1 MFVLARP
8 ANTADNLTVNLS
20 GGQSYPEQ
28 QAVSI
33 SFSMNQIRIYLQP
46 TLLIVFLG
54 GVLFSG
60 PVLGQESVAVGASSI
75 DNISTPDPYRT
86 TELSEP
92 SRKSI
97 QQISDKI
104 DSLVKAKLSNEG
116 LKRNK
121 RSSDAVFLRRV
132 YLDIIGRIP
141 DLQETQSFLA
151 SKDKSKRADLIDEL
165 LNSYGRTSR
174 QFNYWADLLRVKSRM
189 GNGVSG
195 QPYVDFVKDALAEN
209 QPFDE
214 FVQEM
219 LTASGANLAP
229 DNGAVGYYLRD
240 RDMPEDNMSNTIRV
254 FLGTRLECAQ
264 CHDHPYD
271 DWTQRQYFE
280 MVAFTGGVSY
290 RTANDNVKQLQKKIR
305 SANIP
310 EKLRGKVGQFVKSI
324 GTGIEGGGT
333 GLTRLPEG
341 FLGDDGEDGEIV
353 IAREMFEGQAL
364 TDAKIPPEPKSKNR
378 PKKKNKRARAN
389 IRGSKDIGSRE
400 IYAAWL
406 TDSENPRFATV
417 IANRLWKQAMGIGL
431 IEPVDI
437 IEAGMEGSNP
447 ELMTYLAETMVDL
460 DFDMKQFL
468 RAIYL
473 SETYQATAFAEDVPD
488 VTEYSFPGPVVR
500 RMSAEQIWDSLLTLV
515 VAETDVRQ
523 TSMAGRQYGSSPE
536 VYEKVIEMSPEE
548 LLEFAMETMEKNGKG
563 RDKFRSARRKQMKAM
578 RAEFQAKINAAKKK
592 KDFTAVKE
600 LMTERAQMVSKDRR
614 KQGQFARASELSSPA
629 PAKHFLRE
637 FGQSDR
643 EVIDNA
649 NTEPSV
655 PQVLSM
661 MNGMIEKSICRDRNS
676 LLMQNALQAE
686 DSQECIEMVFL
697 SMLNR
702 EPSQKEVNAWH
713 SDFDTAA
720 KSRNKSEMQDTFA
733 DLIWTIANSNEFI
746 FQK

>member
-1 MFVLARP
+1 MAGSRIPLFETSSREISSRETSSRKSDSSNAR
-8 ANTADNLTVNLS
+8 VK
-20 GGQSYPEQ
+20 
-28 QAVSI
+28 
-33 SFSMNQIRIYLQP
+33 
-46 TLLIVFLG
+46 
-54 GVLFSG
+54 
-60 PVLGQESVAVGASSI
+60 
-75 DNISTPDPYRT
+75 
-86 TELSEP
+86 EP

-97 QQISDKI
+97 RRISDKI
-104 DSLVKAKLSNEG
+104 DSLVEAKLSSEG

-121 RSSDAVFLRRV
+121 RTSDEVFLRRV

-151 SKDKSKRADLIDEL
+151 SKSKTKRADLIDDL
-165 LNSYGRTSR
+165 LDSYGRTSR
-174 QFNYWADLLRVKSRM
+174 QFNYWADLLRIKTRM
-189 GNGVSG
+189 GGGISG
-195 QPYVDFVKDALAEN
+195 QPYVDFVKDALAQN

-214 FVQEM
+214 FVEEM
-219 LTASGANLAP
+219 LTASGASLAP
-229 DNGAVGYYLRD
+229 GNGAVGYYLRD
-240 RDMPEDNMSNTIRV
+240 RDMPEDNMSNTVRV

-280 MVAFTGGVSY
+280 MVAFTGGMSY
-290 RTANDNVKQLQKKIR
+290 RNTDGNLKQLQKEFR

-310 EKLRGKVGQFVKSI
+310 EKLRPKVNQFIKAFAFGV
-324 GTGIEGGGT
+324 EGGGT

-353 IAREMFEGQAL
+353 IAREMFKGQSL
-364 TDAKIPPEPKSKNR
+364 TEAKIPVEPKSKKR
-378 PKKKNKRARAN
+378 KKKKNKRARAN

-447 ELMTYLAETMVDL
+447 ELMKYLAKTMIDL
-460 DFDMKQFL
+460 DFDMKQFQ

-473 SETYQATAFAEDVPD
+473 SETYQASAFVKDVPD
-488 VTEYSFPGPVVR
+488 VTKYSFPGPIVR
-500 RMSAEQIWDSLLTLV
+500 RMSAEQIWDSLLVLKIP
-515 VAETDVRQ
+515 EIDVRQ
-523 TSMAGRQYGSSPE
+523 TVSGGRRYGGSTE
-536 VYEKVIEMSPEE
+536 MYEKVVEMSPEE
-548 LLEFAMETMEKNGKG
+548 IVEYARETAENIGKG
-563 RDKFRSARRKQMKAM
+563 QNKTKNEMRKQQ
-578 RAEFQAKINAAKKK
+578 RAKQAKFKAKINAARKK
-592 KDFTAVKE
+592 KDWAAVKE
-600 LMTERAQMVSKDRR
+600 LNNQRTKMVMRSRR
-614 KQGQFARASELSSPA
+614 KQGQFARASELASPA

-661 MNGMIEKSICRDRNS
+661 MNGMIEKSICRDRSS
-676 LLMQNALQAE
+676 LLMQHALEAQS
-686 DSQECIEMVFL
+686 SQECIETIFL

-702 EPSQKEVNAWH
+702 EPTRQEINAWR
-713 SDFDTAA
+713 SDFDTAQ
-720 KSRNKSEMQDTFA
+720 SRRDVNMQDVFA

>member
-1 MFVLARP
+1 MR
-8 ANTADNLTVNLS
+8 NSLS
-20 GGQSYPEQ
+20 
-28 QAVSI
+28 I
-33 SFSMNQIRIYLQP
+33 HQIRINLQRA
-46 TLLIVFLG
+46 LLLLLLG
-54 GVLFSG
+54 SVGFANSV
-60 PVLGQESVAVGASSI
+60 VGQASDSHGSLEK
-75 DNISTPDPYRT
+75 ISTAYRVN
-86 TELSEP
+86 EP
-92 SRKSI
+92 TRKSI

-104 DSLVKAKLSNEG
+104 DSLVEAKLSSEG

-121 RSSDAVFLRRV
+121 RTDDSVFLRRV

-151 SKDKSKRADLIDEL
+151 SKKKTKRADLIDEL
-165 LNSYGRTSR
+165 LDSYGRTSR
-174 QFNYWADLLRVKSRM
+174 QFNYWADLLRIKSRM
-189 GNGVSG
+189 GNGVPG
-195 QPYVDFVKDALAEN
+195 QPYIDFVKDALAEN

-219 LTASGANLAP
+219 LTASGANLAE

-264 CHDHPYD
+264 CHDHPFD

-280 MVAFTGGVSY
+280 MVAFTGGMSY
-290 RTANDNVKQLQKKIR
+290 RTADDNVKQLQKEIR
-305 SANIP
+305 SAEIP
-310 EKLRGKVGQFVKSI
+310 EKLRGKVNQFVKAIS
-324 GTGIEGGGT
+324 TGIEGNGT

-353 IAREMFEGQAL
+353 IARDMFDGKAL
-364 TDAKIPPEPKSKNR
+364 TKAEIPAEPKTKKKQR
-378 PKKKNKRARAN
+378 KKNKRNRAN
-389 IRGSKDIGSRE
+389 IRGSKDIGTRE

-437 IEAGMEGSNP
+437 IESGMEGSNP
-447 ELMTYLAETMVDL
+447 ELMEYLAETMVEL
-460 DFDMKQFL
+460 DFDMKQFQ

-473 SETYQATAFAEDVPD
+473 SETYQASAFAEDVPD
-488 VTEYSFPGPVVR
+488 VTNYSFSGPVVR

-515 VAETDVRQ
+515 IAEPDVRR
-523 TSMAGRQYGSSPE
+523 TDLVARQYGASSDM
-536 VYEKVIEMSPEE
+536 YEKVLEMSPEE
-548 LLEFAMETMEKNGKG
+548 IVEFAMETANKKTNGKNKIQN
-563 RDKFRSARRKQMKAM
+563 DRRKKMRAM
-578 RAEFQAKINAAKKK
+578 QAEFQAKINTAKKK
-592 KDFTAVKE
+592 KDYAAVKD
-600 LMTERAQMVSKDRR
+600 LMAQRAQVVSKSRR
-614 KQGQFARASELSSPA
+614 KQGQFARASELTSPA

-661 MNGMIEKSICRDRNS
+661 MNGMIEKSICRDKHS
-676 LLMQNALQAE
+676 LLMQHALQAE
-686 DSQECIEMVFL
+686 DSQECIETVFL

-702 EPSQKEVNAWH
+702 DPTRQEVNAWRT
-713 SDFDTAA
+713 DFDNAA
-720 KSRNKSEMQDTFA
+720 KFRNQVKMQDTFA

>member
-1 MFVLARP
+1 MR
-8 ANTADNLTVNLS
+8 NTL
-20 GGQSYPEQ
+20 
-28 QAVSI
+28 
-33 SFSMNQIRIYLQP
+33 SMNRIRIKLQP
-46 TLLIVFLG
+46 TLL
-54 GVLFSG
+54 VLL
-60 PVLGQESVAVGASSI
+60 VLGSVGFASSVTGQTSGSHGSLE
-75 DNISTPDPYRT
+75 NISTDHRAK
-86 TELSEP
+86 EP

-97 QQISDKI
+97 QQISDRI
-104 DSLVKAKLSNEG
+104 DSLVQAKLTSEG

-121 RSSDAVFLRRV
+121 RSSDEVFLRRV

-141 DLQETQSFLA
+141 DLQETRSFLA
-151 SKDKSKRADLIDEL
+151 SKKKTKRADLIDEL

-174 QFNYWADLLRVKSRM
+174 QFNYWADLLRIKSRM
-189 GNGVSG
+189 GNGVPG
-195 QPYVDFVKDALAEN
+195 QPYIDFVKDAFAEN

-219 LTASGANLAP
+219 LTASGANLAE

-240 RDMPEDNMSNTIRV
+240 RNMPEDNMSNTIRV

-264 CHDHPYD
+264 CHDHPFD

-280 MVAFTGGVSY
+280 MVAFTGGMSY
-290 RTANDNVKQLQKKIR
+290 RTADDNVKQLQKEIR
-305 SANIP
+305 SADIP
-310 EKLRGKVGQFVKSI
+310 EKLRGKVNQFVKAI
-324 GTGIEGGGT
+324 GTGIDGNGT

-353 IAREMFEGQAL
+353 IAREMFSGQAL
-364 TDAKIPPEPKSKNR
+364 TDAEIPPEPKSKKKPR
-378 PKKKNKRARAN
+378 KKNKRYRAN
-389 IRGSKDIGSRE
+389 IRGSKDIGTRE

-417 IANRLWKQAMGIGL
+417 IANRLWKQAMGIGV

-437 IEAGMEGSNP
+437 IESGMEGSNP
-447 ELMTYLAETMVDL
+447 ELMEYLAETMIDL
-460 DFDMKQFL
+460 DFDMKQFQ

-473 SETYQATAFAEDVPD
+473 SETYQASAFAEDVPD
-488 VTEYSFPGPVVR
+488 VTKYSFPGPVVR

-515 VAETDVRQ
+515 IAEPDVRR
-523 TSMAGRQYGSSPE
+523 TDLMSRQYGASSE
-536 VYEKVIEMSPEE
+536 MYEKVAEMSPEE
-548 LLEFAMETMEKNGKG
+548 IVEFAMEAANKNTSGKN
-563 RDKFRSARRKQMKAM
+563 KMQSNRRKKLKAM
-578 RAEFQAKINAAKKK
+578 QAEFQTKINAAKKK
-592 KDFTAVKE
+592 KDYAAVKD
-600 LMTERAQMVSKDRR
+600 LMAQRAQMVSKSRK
-614 KQGQFARASELSSPA
+614 KQGQFARASELTSPA
-629 PAKHFLRE
+629 PANHFLRE

-661 MNGMIEKSICRDRNS
+661 MNGMIEKSICRDKNS

-686 DSQECIEMVFL
+686 NSRECIETVFL

-702 EPSQKEVNAWH
+702 EPTRQEVNAWRT
-713 SDFDTAA
+713 DFDAA
-720 KSRNKSEMQDTFA
+720 VKRNQYKTLETFG

>member
-1 MFVLARP
+1 M
-8 ANTADNLTVNLS
+8 
-20 GGQSYPEQ
+20 
-28 QAVSI
+28 SI
-33 SFSMNQIRIYLQP
+33 PQVIIRIRINLIQP
-46 TLLIVFLG
+46 LPALLLG
-54 GVLFSG
+54 SLLLGSLLLCS
-60 PVLGQESVAVGASSI
+60 PAIGQESRSSESRSSETVSTEKVSAV
-75 DNISTPDPYRT
+75 YRT
-86 TELSEP
+86 KEP

-97 QQISDKI
+97 QKISDAI
-104 DSLVKAKLSNEG
+104 DRLVESKLSDDG

-121 RSSDAVFLRRV
+121 RAGDSVFLRRV

-141 DLQETQSFLA
+141 TLDETKIFLA

-165 LNSYGRTSR
+165 LDSYGRTSH
-174 QFNYWADLLRVKSRM
+174 QFNFWADLLRIKSRL
-189 GNGVSG
+189 GNGLSG
-195 QPYVDFVKDALAEN
+195 QPYIDFVKDSLAEN
-209 QPFDE
+209 QPYDE

-219 LTASGANLAP
+219 LTASGSNIAH

-240 RDMPEDNMSNTIRV
+240 RNMPEDNMSNTVRV

-264 CHDHPYD
+264 CHDHPFD

-280 MVAFTGGVSY
+280 MVAFTGGMAY
-290 RTANDNVKQLQKKIR
+290 RTPNDNAKELQKELR
-305 SANIP
+305 TADIP
-310 EKLRGKVGQFVKSI
+310 EKIRGKVQQFVKSL
-324 GTGIEGGGT
+324 GVGVSGGGT
-333 GLTRLPEG
+333 GLTRLPEN

-353 IAREMFEGQAL
+353 IAREMFDGEPL
-364 TDAKIPPEPKSKNR
+364 TNAEIPEQPKSKNKA
-378 PKKKNKRARAN
+378 KKTNKRMQGR

-406 TDSENPRFATV
+406 TDPENPRFATV

-447 ELMTYLAETMVDL
+447 ELMSFLAQTMIDL
-460 DFDMKQFL
+460 EFDMKQFQ

-473 SETYQATAFAEDVPD
+473 SETYQASAYAEDVPD
-488 VTEYSFPGPVVR
+488 VTKFSFQGPIVR

-515 VAETDVRQ
+515 ISETDVRR
-523 TSMAGRQYGSSPE
+523 TDLADRQYGAAFEDYDEVMNMSPAE
-536 VYEKVIEMSPEE
+536 VIEFARQAVEKTGKKNKESQDKMRNK
-548 LLEFAMETMEKNGKG
+548 EFRAKQAEIQGEIRAAQKN
-563 RDKFRSARRKQMKAM
+563 
-578 RAEFQAKINAAKKK
+578 
-592 KDFTAVKE
+592 KDFAAVKK
-600 LMTERAQMVSKDRR
+600 LMAKRGKFVGRYR
-614 KQGQFARASELSSPA
+614 KKQQQFARASEMRSPA

-649 NTEPSV
+649 NLEPSV

-661 MNGMIEKSICRDRNS
+661 MNGLLEKSICRDQNS
-676 LLMQNALQAE
+676 MLMLQALQAE
-686 DSQECIEMVFL
+686 TSQECIETVFL

-702 EPSQKEVNAWH
+702 KPTRKEMNDWV
-713 SDFDTAA
+713 SDFDAA
-720 KSRNKSEMQDTFA
+720 AQHRQRSKMLDTFS

>member
-1 MFVLARP
+1 MRNSSSIKRIRIHLQQTLAVLGLCGVVLSSSAMAQKGGWIENRFVETSSP
-8 ANTADNLTVNLS
+8 ETSSPETSSSENLS
-20 GGQSYPEQ
+20 T
-28 QAVSI
+28 A
-33 SFSMNQIRIYLQP
+33 NRA
-46 TLLIVFLG
+46 T
-54 GVLFSG
+54 
-60 PVLGQESVAVGASSI
+60 
-75 DNISTPDPYRT
+75 
-86 TELSEP
+86 EP

-104 DSLVKAKLSNEG
+104 DSLVAAKLKSEG
-116 LKRNK
+116 QKRNK
-121 RSSDAVFLRRV
+121 RSSDEVFLRRV

-141 DLQETQSFLA
+141 DLQETHAFLE
-151 SKDKSKRADLIDEL
+151 SKKKSKRADLIDEL
-165 LNSYGRTSR
+165 LSSYGRTSR
-174 QFNYWADLLRVKSRM
+174 QFNYWADLLRIKSRI

-195 QPYVDFVKDALAEN
+195 QPYVDFVKDALAQN

-219 LTASGANLAP
+219 LTASGAMLAR

-280 MVAFTGGVSY
+280 MVAFTGGMSY
-290 RTANDNVKQLQKKIR
+290 RNGSENIKQLQKTIR
-305 SANIP
+305 AKGVP
-310 EKLRGKVGQFVKSI
+310 EKLRAKANRFVKSLSA
-324 GTGIEGGGT
+324 GVEGDGT

-353 IAREMFEGQAL
+353 VARDMFDGRAL
-364 TDAKIPPEPKSKNR
+364 TTAEIPAEPKTKKKQR
-378 PKKKNKRARAN
+378 KKNKRARAN

-437 IEAGMEGSNP
+437 IESGMEGSNP
-447 ELMTYLAETMVDL
+447 ELMKYLAETMIDL
-460 DFDMKQFL
+460 DFDMKQFQ

-473 SETYQATAFAEDVPD
+473 SETYQATAFTEDVPD
-488 VTEYSFPGPVVR
+488 VTKYSFPGPVVR

-515 VAETDVRQ
+515 IADTDVRR
-523 TSMAGRQYGSSPE
+523 TDLARQYGGSAE
-536 VYEKVIEMSPEE
+536 IYEQAIEMSPEE
-548 LLEFAMETMEKNGKG
+548 IADFILKSAGKNGDGKNKAQG
-563 RDKFRSARRKQMKAM
+563 ARRKQVKA
-578 RAEFQAKINAAKKK
+578 RQAEFQAKINAAKKK
-592 KDFTAVKE
+592 KDFAAVKE
-600 LMTERAQMVSKDRR
+600 LMTQRAQVVTKYRR
-614 KQGQFARASELSSPA
+614 KFGQFVRASELSSPA

-661 MNGMIEKSICRDRNS
+661 MNGMIEKSICRDKNS
-676 LLMQNALQAE
+676 ILMQNALQAE
-686 DSQECIEMVFL
+686 NSRECIETVFL

-702 EPSQKEVNAWH
+702 EPSRQEIKAWH

-720 KSRNKSEMQDTFA
+720 QARNQAKMQETFG

>member
-1 MFVLARP
+1 MSIPLSIHRIK
-8 ANTADNLTVNLS
+8 TNL
-20 GGQSYPEQ
+20 Q
-28 QAVSI
+28 Q
-33 SFSMNQIRIYLQP
+33 
-46 TLLIVFLG
+46 TLLVLFLG
-54 GVLFSG
+54 STVLTSSTM
-60 PVLGQESVAVGASSI
+60 GQESESFKINSLE
-75 DNISTPDPYRT
+75 NISTAYHAK
-86 TELSEP
+86 EP
-92 SRKSI
+92 SRESI
-97 QQISDKI
+97 QRISDKI
-104 DSLVKAKLSNEG
+104 DSLVEAKLSREG

-121 RSSDAVFLRRV
+121 RASDDVFLRRA

-141 DLQETQSFLA
+141 NLQETQSFLA
-151 SKDKSKRADLIDEL
+151 SKKKTKRADLIDEL
-165 LNSYGRTSR
+165 LDSYGRTSR
-174 QFNYWADLLRVKSRM
+174 QFNYWADLLRIKSNM
-189 GNGVSG
+189 GNGLSG
-195 QPYVDFVKDALAEN
+195 QPYIDFVKDALAEN

-219 LTASGANLAP
+219 LTASGANLAE
-229 DNGAVGYYLRD
+229 DNGEVGYYLRD
-240 RDMPEDNMSNTIRV
+240 RNMPEDNMSNTIRV

-280 MVAFTGGVSY
+280 MVAFTGGMTY
-290 RTANDNVKQLQKKIR
+290 RNANSNAKGFQKAIR
-305 SANIP
+305 AANIP
-310 EKLRGKVGQFVKSI
+310 EKIRGKVNRFVKAI

-341 FLGDDGEDGEIV
+341 FLGDDGEDGEV
-353 IAREMFEGQAL
+353 VVARDMFNGQAL
-364 TDAKIPPEPKSKNR
+364 TKAEIPDEPKSK
-378 PKKKNKRARAN
+378 KNKKRKNKKARAN

-400 IYAAWL
+400 IYAAWV

-447 ELMTYLAETMVDL
+447 KLMKYLSKTMIDL
-460 DFDMKQFL
+460 DFDMKQFQ

-473 SETYQATAFAEDVPD
+473 SETYQAAAFAEDVPD
-488 VTEYSFPGPVVR
+488 VTKYSFPGPVVR
-500 RMSAEQIWDSLLTLV
+500 RMSAEQIWDSLLTLM
-515 VAETDVRQ
+515 VADTDVRRTDL
-523 TSMAGRQYGSSPE
+523 TSRYGESSD
-536 VYEKVIEMSPEE
+536 VYQDVMEMSPEE
-548 LLEFAMETMEKNGKG
+548 VVEFAMERAVKTGKG
-563 RDKFRSARRKQMKAM
+563 KNKSQGGRRKKMKAM
-578 RAEFQAKINAAKKK
+578 QAEFQAKINAAKKK
-592 KDFTAVKE
+592 KDFATVKE
-600 LMTERAQMVSKDRR
+600 LMAQRAQAVSKDRK
-614 KQGQFARASELSSPA
+614 KQGQFARASELTSPA

-649 NTEPSV
+649 NTEPTV

-661 MNGMIEKSICRDRNS
+661 MNGMLEKSVCRDKHS
-676 LLMQNALQAE
+676 LLMQHVLQTE
-686 DSQECIEMVFL
+686 SSQECIETVFL

-702 EPSQKEVNAWH
+702 EPSRKEVNAWR

-720 KSRNKSEMQDTFA
+720 KFKNQAKMQETFA

>member
-1 MFVLARP
+1 MR
-8 ANTADNLTVNLS
+8 NS
-20 GGQSYPEQ
+20 S
-28 QAVSI
+28 SI
-33 SFSMNQIRIYLQP
+33 NRIRIHLQQ
-46 TLLIVFLG
+46 TLA
-54 GVLFSG
+54 
-60 PVLGQESVAVGASSI
+60 VLGLCGVVLSSSVMAQKGGWVKNRFVETNSAKSSSPETSSPETSSPETSSSE
-75 DNISTPDPYRT
+75 NRSTANRG
-86 TELSEP
+86 SEP

-97 QQISDKI
+97 QRISDKI
-104 DSLVKAKLSNEG
+104 DSLVDAKLSSEG

-121 RSSDAVFLRRV
+121 RSSDEVFLRRV

-141 DLQETQSFLA
+141 DLQETQAFLA
-151 SKDKSKRADLIDEL
+151 SKNKSKRADLIDEL
-165 LNSYGRTSR
+165 LDSYGRTSR
-174 QFNYWADLLRVKSRM
+174 QFNYWADLLRIKSRI
-189 GNGVSG
+189 GNGISG
-195 QPYVDFVKDALAEN
+195 QPYIDFVKDSLAEN

-219 LTASGANLAP
+219 LKSSGANLAEE
-229 DNGAVGYYLRD
+229 NGAVGYYLRD
-240 RDMPEDNMSNTIRV
+240 RNMPEDNMSNTIRV

-271 DWTQRQYFE
+271 DWTQREYFE
-280 MVAFTGGVSY
+280 MVAFTGGMTY
-290 RTANDNVKQLQKKIR
+290 RNADDTTKELQKAFRK
-305 SANIP
+305 ADIP
-310 EKLRGKVGQFVKSI
+310 EKLRGKVNRVVQAI

-341 FLGDDGEDGEIV
+341 FLGDDGVAGEIV
-353 IAREMFEGQAL
+353 VARDMFSGQAL
-364 TDAKIPPEPKSKNR
+364 TEAKIPVLPES
-378 PKKKNKRARAN
+378 KKKQKKKRKKANAR

-400 IYAAWL
+400 IYAAWV

-447 ELMTYLAETMVDL
+447 ELMKYLAGTMVQL
-460 DFDMKQFL
+460 DFDMKQFQ

-488 VTEYSFPGPVVR
+488 VTKYSFPGPVVR
-500 RMSAEQIWDSLLTLV
+500 RMSAEQIWDSLLTLMI
-515 VAETDVRQ
+515 ADADVRR
-523 TSMAGRQYGSSPE
+523 TDLSRRYGDSSKI
-536 VYEKVIEMSPEE
+536 YEEVIEMSPEE
-548 LLEFAMETMEKNGKG
+548 IIEFALEKAERNPKAQN
-563 RDKFRSARRKQMKAM
+563 KAKSERRKKLRAM
-578 RAEFQAKINAAKKK
+578 QAEFQTKINAAKRK
-592 KDFTAVKE
+592 KDFATVKE
-600 LMTERAQMVSKDRR
+600 LMAQRAQLVSKNRR
-614 KQGQFARASELSSPA
+614 KQDQFARASELSSPA

-676 LLMQNALQAE
+676 LLMQNTLQAE
-686 DSQECIEMVFL
+686 NSQECIETVFL
-697 SMLNR
+697 SMLSR
-702 EPSQKEVNAWH
+702 EPSRQEIRAWR
-713 SDFDTAA
+713 SDFDIAA
-720 KSRNKSEMQDTFA
+720 RSRNQAKMQETFG